1 MRLYQLRSMDWMWLI
16 SRAIA
21 KWSNCNHPLYVP
33 SIWRCLWPTRTT
45 VCSPQ
50 WSMTKPQQTTVDW
63 WRISA
68 YRWEPDSFNWWLCSG
83 TWGQHHAIEQRIRAP
98 VDLDNRSSILFLFL
112 SPRLSSCSSCCN
124 CRCFSSTSLR
134 FRSSLNLCVFVHH
147 SMPSVTSI
155 ASCWSLVV
163 CYSARMGRIRS
174 TNRHPGSTI
183 VCACPSGYL
192 KHLAQIARRWYL
204 HFAP

>member
-1 MRLYQLRSMDWMWLI
+1 MYVQWLFVTEMRLYQLRSMDWMWLI

-112 SPRLSSCSSCCN
+112 SPRPSSCMSCCT

-134 FRSSLNLCVFVHH
+134 FRSSLNAFGNFDRILLIACCLLL
-147 SMPSVTSI
+147 SSYGTYSTSE
-155 ASCWSLVV
+155 SS
-163 CYSARMGRIRS
+163 SR
-174 TNRHPGSTI
+174 
-183 VCACPSGYL
+183 
-192 KHLAQIARRWYL
+192 
-204 HFAP
+204 